1 MIKRTERGWAGHFI
15 CGDRCKYHRNTL
27 LEYNDLKIIVSTVG
41 AFVNLLKIE
50 PIGSIDRFYETM
62 AFRAR
67 KDDCYWEI
75 DVWNEIEFIS
85 NWAICAKSTEDL
97 PIHVDNLA
105 DEMHENVISEISEM
119 MINGKIGEQNEP
131 I

>member
-15 CGDRCKYHRNTL
+15 CSDRCKYHRNTL
-27 LEYNDLKIIVSTVG
+27 LEYKSLKVIVSTVG
-41 AFVNLLKIE
+41 AFVRRLDGKTLNKIE

-75 DVWNEIEFIS
+75 DVCNEIGFDS
-85 NWAICAKSTEDL
+85 NWAICAESAEDL
-97 PIHVDNLA
+97 PINIDNLA
-105 DEMHENVISEISEM
+105 DEMHENVLFLKYQI
-119 MINGKIGEQNEP
+119 
-131 I
+131 